1 MDSILLDTPV
11 TKQVPPRSPP
21 LAFQMTSNDALWAPV
36 SNPMAMQSL
45 SQVSSPYFLAASP
58 TENDMQAQLD
68 KLNDALRLQNQA
80 FVAERESWQMERDR
94 MHRRI
99 VALEALLKS
108 PNGQR

>member
-1 MDSILLDTPV
+1 
-11 TKQVPPRSPP
+11 
-21 LAFQMTSNDALWAPV
+21 
-36 SNPMAMQSL
+36 MQSL

-58 TENDMQAQLD
+58 TENDMQAQLG

-108 PNGQR
+108 PNGQRYFPSGTPETKTWLTFS

>member
-1 MDSILLDTPV
+1 
-11 TKQVPPRSPP
+11 
-21 LAFQMTSNDALWAPV
+21 
-36 SNPMAMQSL
+36 
-45 SQVSSPYFLAASP
+45 
-58 TENDMQAQLD
+58 MQAQLD

>member
-1 MDSILLDTPV
+1 MDSILLDKPV

-21 LAFQMTSNDALWAPV
+21 LAFQTTSNDALWAPV
-36 SNPMAMQSL
+36 SNPMALQSL

-58 TENDMQAQLD
+58 VENDMQAQLD
-68 KLNDALRLQNQA
+68 KLNHALSLQNQA

-99 VALEALLKS
+99 IALEALLKS